1 MKMHT
6 IVGGVDGV
14 GKSSFLGILKG
25 CAKDLGTIV
34 DEETSSV
41 RLLDDCL
48 EKGVSFAQESTA
60 RKARDTI
67 RLYYIGL
74 DSAEESLS
82 RIENRVRKGGHDIAR
97 DSVLRRFSDRFE
109 SAALYC
115 DWAETW
121 ITDREPGRI
130 PWLFLFAPMDMFA
143 KISSFQE
150 TFVVI

>member
-1 MKMHT
+1 MKRDTM
-6 IVGGVDGV
+6 VGGVDGV
-14 GKSSFLGILKG
+14 GKSSFLGILTG

-48 EKGVSFAQESTA
+48 EKGVSFTQESTA

-121 ITDREPGRI
+121 ITDREPGRD